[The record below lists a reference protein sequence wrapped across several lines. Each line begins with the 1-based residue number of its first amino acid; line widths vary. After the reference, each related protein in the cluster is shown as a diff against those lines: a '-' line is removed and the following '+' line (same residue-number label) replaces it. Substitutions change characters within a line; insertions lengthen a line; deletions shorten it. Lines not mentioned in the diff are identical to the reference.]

1 MIYMGVECAHWKE
14 YDSIGG
20 PVNFCELAAFGKKL
34 TPQELNLI
42 GCTAEK
48 RQACSTV
55 MEMNVGAAAV
65 PLAVPAP
72 PPTSCDLPKTVAATS
87 VGVAEKKAT
96 SPLFTLLVLG
106 ILAGCY
112 IALAGA
118 LSTVVTNDLAKF
130 VGDGMSRLIS
140 GMVFSLGLILVVIGG
155 AELFTGNT
163 LMVTGW
169 LEGKITG
176 RQLVRNWTIV
186 YIANF
191 LGSILLAWLFF
202 GSGIWK
208 LNGDMVGVKAI
219 LTANA
224 KVNLTWTEA
233 LVRGILCNW
242 LVCLAVWLASATKDG
257 ISKIFAIVF
266 PVTAFVACGFEHS
279 IANMYFIPFAIF
291 LKGQAAVLAAAAPAL
306 GTTPAGVATA
316 LANLNWGSFL
326 IKNLIPVTI
335 GNIIGGA
342 FFVGA
347 FYWSVFLR
355 PSWKSPRLLLAG
367 ATLGRIFSSLFN

>member
-1 MIYMGVECAHWKE
+1 MGVECAHWRE

-20 PVNFCELAAFGKKL
+20 PVSFCDIAAFSKKL
-34 TPQELNLI
+34 TPQELHLI

-48 RQACSTV
+48 RQACSTA
-55 MEMNVGAAAV
+55 MEMNVGVAAV
-65 PLAVPAP
+65 PMAAP
-72 PPTSCDLPKTVAATS
+72 PPSTSCDLPKTVAANT
-87 VGVAEKKAT
+87 VGIAEKKAA
-96 SPLFTLLVLG
+96 SPLFNLLVLG

-112 IALAGA
+112 IALAGV
-118 LSTVVTNDLAKF
+118 LSTVVANDLAKF

-140 GMVFSLGLILVVIGG
+140 GLVFSLGLILVVIGG

-176 RQLVRNWTIV
+176 RQLARNWAIV
-186 YIANF
+186 YVANF

-202 GSGIWK
+202 ASGIWK

-219 LTANA
+219 LTADA

-257 ISKIFAIVF
+257 VSKMFSIVF

-291 LKGQAAVLAAAAPAL
+291 LKSQAAVLTAAAPAL

-326 IKNLIPVTI
+326 FKNLIPVTI

-355 PSWKSPRLLLAG
+355 TSKSPRLFLAN